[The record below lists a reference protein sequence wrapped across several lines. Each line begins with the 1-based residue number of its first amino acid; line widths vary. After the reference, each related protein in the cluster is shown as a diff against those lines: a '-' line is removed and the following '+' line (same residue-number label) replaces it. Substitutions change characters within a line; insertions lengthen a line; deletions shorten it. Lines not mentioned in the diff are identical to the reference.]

1 MTAELEPVTPVPQ
14 PKKKYVIPAWSFG
27 DRIRKARSIAG
38 MTQAEFAV
46 AVDVSEA
53 SLAQWE
59 TDRARPRELLE
70 VTKRVEK
77 LTLVPAQWLLGLS
90 LLPRLDSNQEPSG
103 LRSHPCSDLDESLT
117 ISAMVG

>member
-1 MTAELEPVTPVPQ
+1 MTAELEPVTQVP
-14 PKKKYVIPAWSFG
+14 PKKRYVIPTWSFG

-46 AVDVSEA
+46 AIDVSEA

-70 VTKRVEK
+70 VTKRVEN
-77 LTLVPAQWLLGLS
+77 LTSVPAQWLLGLS

-103 LRSHPCSDLDESLT
+103 LRSQPCSDLDESLT
-117 ISAMVG
+117 ISTMVG